1 MTYYCLID
9 FLALLVLLITNND
22 SFYKNNKSV
31 NPQQRRYYSRF
42 LLAVIAYYLSDMAWA
57 WLYDTGNLDW
67 LYVDTEIYFLLMALG
82 VVLWSHYVVVYL
94 GIKNAFSKF
103 MTIAA
108 TVLFVMVIVAI
119 PLNRLWGIMFWFDG
133 EGVYHAGTARDVIF
147 IYQAVFLLM
156 SSVYTLLFASY
167 KSKKQRQRNYTVGLA
182 GMIML
187 VFVAVQVFFPTY
199 PLYAI
204 SYMMGCCLIRTFVI
218 ENERDEYREH
228 LEIALER
235 ELEQFHELRKAW
247 NLAYKDALT
256 GVKSKLAYAEKRALV
271 DSQITKRTQRG
282 LAVAVMD
289 VNDLKVI
296 NDTLGHDVGDEY
308 IKTGCRLICE
318 IFKKS
323 PVYRVGG
330 DEFVAIL
337 EGDDYERRETLLA
350 TFNREIEKNR
360 QNKGVIIAIGMSAYN
375 PNQDDCYKQIF
386 ERADTLM
393 YQRKKELKGQ
403 EAG

>member
-1 MTYYCLID
+1 
-9 FLALLVLLITNND
+9 
-22 SFYKNNKSV
+22 
-31 NPQQRRYYSRF
+31 
-42 LLAVIAYYLSDMAWA
+42 MAWA

-271 DSQITKRTQRG
+271 DSQITKRTQKG